1 MVGGLHKYFKKAEI
15 DKNEWFNIAMDRR
28 MWHDVVENV

>member
-1 MVGGLHKYFKKAEI
+1 MVGGLHKYF
-15 DKNEWFNIAMDRR
+15 KNEWFNIAMDRR